1 MAESAGDFR
10 GNDRFLIR
18 RRLGAGGAGV
28 VYEAFDRERQERVA
42 LKTLLRTSASTIYRF
57 KREFRTLAGVA
68 HQNLVTLYEL
78 IATDETWF
86 FTMELIDG
94 VSFLDHV
101 RTPTAS
107 GANHGRMR
115 AALGQLAQ
123 GLIALHAGGR
133 LHRDLKPSNVL
144 VTRAGRVVILDFG
157 ISAEMGTGDV
167 HLQTV
172 DDGGLCG
179 TVAYMAPEQFLG
191 EPTTPASDWYAVGT
205 MLYEALV
212 GHLPFAGDSIQ
223 ILSSK
228 VLGEFDHPDALAR
241 LAPPDL
247 AALTLAM
254 LDRSADARP
263 TGDEI
268 LHRLGVANRLD
279 RPTAR
284 VTTTGEH
291 ALVGRRE
298 HMQALD
304 AAFAAVRDGR
314 HVSLYVHGPSG
325 IGKSRL
331 VEQFTSAVA
340 RQDDAVVLT
349 GKCYVRESVPN
360 KALDGVIDSLSRYLR
375 GLDANDVVDLMP
387 DDVGALLRVFPI
399 LERVGAI
406 ADGPHPESVVGDARE
421 LRRRAVAALRALLTT
436 LARRRPLVLS
446 IDDLQWADTASANL
460 LDDLLAPP
468 DAPPL
473 LLIASFRTEELR
485 AHPFLQRA
493 IGRVDDV
500 VHRELRLDRLTTS
513 ESLTLCRRL
522 LDADAVNTPSDVLA
536 RIALESAGVP
546 FLIEQLT
553 HYVRRGGGPV
563 PVQGVRL
570 RDMFDASIR
579 ELPAGSRE
587 LLEVLTVAA
596 SPIDAGAACEA
607 AGCPDS
613 ERALAS
619 ALSAAQLVRNSGAPD
634 QIELY
639 HDRIRETL
647 AATLDTGA
655 TRKIHR
661 RLAEALTQRQ
671 IDDPDALYVHFAAAG
686 DAARAAVHAGRAAER
701 AASTLAFARAA
712 FFYREALALGPPEA
726 PDRARLT
733 AGLAEALAND
743 GRPADAAR
751 SYLEA
756 ASASSGEVALDYR
769 RRAAEQLLMGGHTDE
784 GLRVIEGLLQTV
796 GLELPT
802 ASWRIL
808 LSVLVR
814 RASLRLRGDRVVER
828 PEQDVPAELL
838 LRIDVCWTCAAG
850 LGLTEII
857 RASLFQTVHMLL
869 ALRAGEPRRLARA
882 LALDAGFAAAPGEP
896 ARGVAARRM
905 ARAREAAARID
916 HPYVTGLVTL
926 TSGIAAYLVG
936 EWRAAW
942 RSAAD
947 AERVLWEHATGV
959 MWEVTSAQSYRLGAL
974 TYLGELAEVTQA
986 VPALL
991 ADAQD
996 RGNLYA
1002 ATEVRT
1008 RQNIVWLASDE
1019 PDRARHEVTEALAHW
1034 SNTSYYRQHYNA
1046 LRALSQIDLYIGDG
1060 QAAWQRLN
1068 AQWPALKRSMM
1079 LRVQVLK
1086 IEAWSFRVRAALQV
1100 AASGRERAT
1109 MLAAAERWTGKIERE
1124 GAPWAAPMVSVSRA
1138 AIAELRGESERGAAL
1153 LETAIAGFD
1162 AVEMGLHAAVARR
1175 RLGQLIGGDSGA
1187 TLVRAAD
1194 LWMTDQRIKSPV
1206 AMSRLLAPGFADGA

>member
-1 MAESAGDFR
+1 MADSARDFR

-28 VYEAFDRERQERVA
+28 VYEAYDRERQESVA
-42 LKTLLRTSASTIYRF
+42 LKTLLRTNATGIYRF

-68 HQNLVTLYEL
+68 HQNLVSLYEL

-101 RTPTAS
+101 RAPTAS
-107 GANHGRMR
+107 GANYGRTR
-115 AALGQLAQ
+115 AALGQLAR
-123 GLIALHAGGR
+123 GLCALHAAGR

-157 ISAEMGTGDV
+157 IAAELGTADA
-167 HLQTV
+167 HLRTV
-172 DDGGLCG
+172 EDGLCG

-191 EPTTPASDWYAVGT
+191 EQTTAASDWYAVGT

-212 GHLPFAGDSIQ
+212 GHLPFKGDSIQ
-223 ILSSK
+223 ILASK
-228 VLGEFDHPDALAR
+228 VLGEFAHPEALAR
-241 LAPPDL
+241 VAPPDL
-247 AALTLAM
+247 VALTLAL
-254 LDRSADARP
+254 LDRSAAARP
-263 TGDEI
+263 TGEDV
-268 LHRLGVANRLD
+268 LRRLGVANRIE
-279 RPTAR
+279 RPIAR
-284 VTTTGEH
+284 FMLGDDSS
-291 ALVGRRE
+291 LVGRRE
-298 HMQALD
+298 HMQALES
-304 AAFAAVRDGR
+304 AFATVRDGQ
-314 HVSLYVHGPSG
+314 HVSMYVHGPSG

-331 VEQFTSAVA
+331 VEQFTSTIA
-340 RQDDAVVLT
+340 RQDGAVVLT

-375 GLDANDVVDLMP
+375 GLDPGDVVGLMP
-387 DDVGALLRVFPI
+387 DDVSALLKVFPV
-399 LERVGAI
+399 LERVEAI

-421 LRRRAVAALRALLTT
+421 LRRRAVAAFRTLLST
-436 LARRRPLVLS
+436 LAHRQPLVLS

-485 AHPFLQRA
+485 SHPFLQRA

-513 ESLTLCRRL
+513 ESLTLTRRL
-522 LDADAVNTPSDVLA
+522 LDADAASTPTDVLA

-553 HYVRRGGGPV
+553 HFVQRGRGPV

-579 ELPAGSRE
+579 ELPPGTRE

-596 SPIDAGAACEA
+596 SPVDAGAACQA

-613 ERALAS
+613 ERELAS
-619 ALSAAQLVRNSGAPD
+619 VLSAAQLVRNSGAPD

-655 TRKIHR
+655 TRTIHR
-661 RLAEALTQRQ
+661 RLAEALTQRR

-686 DAARAAVHAGRAAER
+686 DAARAAVHAARAAER
-701 AASTLAFARAA
+701 AAATLAFGRAA
-712 FFYREALALGPPEA
+712 FFYREALALGA
-726 PDRARLT
+726 PDAPERGRLT
-733 AGLAEALAND
+733 ASLADALAND

-751 SYLEA
+751 TYLEA
-756 ASASSGEVALDYR
+756 ASASSGELALDYR
-769 RRAAEQLLMGGHTDE
+769 RRAAEQLLMGGHTDD
-784 GLRVIEGLLQTV
+784 GLQVIDGLLRTV
-796 GLELPT
+796 GLVLPT
-802 ASWRIL
+802 TSWR
-808 LSVLVR
+808 VLASFVLR
-814 RASLRLRGDRVVER
+814 RLSLRLRGTRVVER
-828 PEQDVPAELL
+828 DERDVSPDLL

-882 LALDAGFAAAPGEP
+882 LALDAGFSAAPGAP
-896 ARGVAARRM
+896 ARAVAATRV
-905 ARAREAAARID
+905 ARAREAAVRIG
-916 HPYVTGLVTL
+916 HPYAIGLSTL
-926 TSGIAAYLVG
+926 TAGIAAYLVG
-936 EWRAAW
+936 EWRAAS
-942 RSAAD
+942 RAAAD

-974 TYLGELAEVTQA
+974 TYLGEIAEVTRA

-1034 SNTSYYRQHYNA
+1034 SSTSYYRQHYNA

-1060 QAAWQRLN
+1060 QAAWRRLVE
-1068 AQWPALKRSMM
+1068 QWPALRRSLM
-1079 LRVQVLK
+1079 LRVQVLR
-1086 IEAWSFRVRAALQV
+1086 IEAWSLQARAALQV
-1100 AASGRERAT
+1100 ARAGQERAA
-1109 MLAAAERWTGKIERE
+1109 MLVAAERLTRKIERE
-1124 GAPWAAPMVSVSRA
+1124 RVAWSAPFVPLARA
-1138 AIAELRGESERGAAL
+1138 AMADMRGER
-1153 LETAIAGFD
+1153 TR
-1162 AVEMGLHAAVARR
+1162 AVELLDAAIGGFERVDMGLHAAVARR
-1175 RLGQLIGGDSGA
+1175 RLGELTGA
-1187 TLVRAAD
+1187 AALVGAAD
-1194 LWMTDQRIKSPV
+1194 RWMADQRIMNP
-1206 AMSRLLAPGFADGA
+1206 AAIAELLAPGFELRGP

>member
-1 MAESAGDFR
+1 MGPSASDFR

-28 VYEAFDRERQERVA
+28 VYEAYDRERQERVA
-42 LKTLLRTSASTIYRF
+42 LKTLTRANAAGIYRF
-57 KREFRTLAGVA
+57 KREFRALAGVA
-68 HQNLVTLYEL
+68 HQNLVGLYEL
-78 IATDETWF
+78 IASDDSWF

-101 RTPTAS
+101 RAPTAS
-107 GANHGRMR
+107 GANHGRTR
-115 AALGQLAQ
+115 AALGQLAR
-123 GLIALHAGGR
+123 GLSALHAAGR

-157 ISAEMGTGDV
+157 ISAELGTPDA

-172 DDGGLCG
+172 EDGLCG

-191 EPTTPASDWYAVGT
+191 EPTTAAADWYAVGT
-205 MLYEALV
+205 MLYEALI
-212 GHLPFAGDSIQ
+212 GRLPFSGESLQ
-223 ILSSK
+223 ILAAK
-228 VLGEFDHPDALAR
+228 VLGEFDRPDELAHF
-241 LAPPDL
+241 APPDL
-247 AALTLAM
+247 AALAVAL
-254 LDRSADARP
+254 LDRSPDARP
-263 TGDEI
+263 TGDDV
-268 LHRLGVANRLD
+268 LRRLGVPTRHESTVPRASPARD
-279 RPTAR
+279 RM
-284 VTTTGEH
+284 
-291 ALVGRRE
+291 LIGRGE
-298 HMQALD
+298 HMQVLE
-304 AAFAAVRDGR
+304 AAFATVREGQ
-314 HVSLYVHGPSG
+314 HVSIYVHGPSG

-331 VEQFTSAVA
+331 VEQFTTTVA
-340 RQDDAVVLT
+340 QQDDAVVLT

-375 GLDANDVVDLMP
+375 ALDPTDVVALLPEDLS
-387 DDVGALLRVFPI
+387 ALLRVFPV
-399 LERVGAI
+399 LERVDAI
-406 ADGPHPESVVGDARE
+406 ADAPHRESVVSDARE
-421 LRRRAVAALRALLTT
+421 LRRRAVAALRALLVT
-436 LARRRPLVLS
+436 LARRQPLVLS
-446 IDDLQWADTASANL
+446 IDDLQWADVASANL

-493 IGRVDDV
+493 IGRVDEI

-513 ESLTLCRRL
+513 ESLALARRL
-522 LDADAVNTPSDVLA
+522 LEPDTAATPADVLS

-553 HYVRRGGGPV
+553 TYVRHGGGPV

-579 ELPAGSRE
+579 QLPPGTRA

-613 ERALAS
+613 ERELAS

-661 RLAEALTQRQ
+661 RLAEALTQRR

-686 DAARAAVHAGRAAER
+686 DAALAAVHAARAAER
-701 AASTLAFARAA
+701 AAATLAFGRAA
-712 FFYREALALGPPEA
+712 FFYREALALGPPDA

-743 GRPADAAR
+743 GRPPDAAR
-751 SYLEA
+751 TYLEA
-756 ASASSGEVALDYR
+756 ANASSATLALDYR

-784 GLRVIEGLLQTV
+784 GLSVIDGLLRTV

-802 ASWRIL
+802 ASWRVL
-808 LSVLVR
+808 LSFLVR
-814 RASLRLRGDRVVER
+814 RASLRLRGDRVIER
-828 PEQDVPAELL
+828 HERDIAPDLL

-882 LALDAGFAAAPGEP
+882 LALDAGFAAAPGQP
-896 ARGVAARRM
+896 TRALAAARV
-905 ARAREAAARID
+905 ARARDAAARID
-916 HPYVTGLVTL
+916 HPYAIGLATL
-926 TSGIAAYLVG
+926 TAGIAAYLVG
-936 EWRAAW
+936 EWRTAW
-942 RSAAD
+942 RSCEE
-947 AERVLWEHATGV
+947 AERILWEHATGV

-974 TYLGELAEVTQA
+974 TYLGALSEVTRA

-1008 RQNIVWLASDE
+1008 RQNIFWLTSDE
-1019 PDRARHEVTEALAHW
+1019 PDRARQEVTEALAHW
-1034 SNTSYYRQHYNA
+1034 SSSSYYRQHYNA

-1060 QAAWQRLN
+1060 WAAWQRLVE
-1068 AQWPALKRSMM
+1068 QWPALRRSLM
-1079 LRVQVLK
+1079 LRVQVLR
-1086 IEAWSFRVRAALQV
+1086 IEAWSLHARAALQV
-1100 AASGRERAT
+1100 AATGHNREP
-1109 MLAAAERWTGKIERE
+1109 MLAAAERLIRKIDRER
-1124 GAPWAAPMVSVSRA
+1124 APWSAPYVPLA
-1138 AIAELRGESERGAAL
+1138 GAAMADIRGDRGSAVTL
-1153 LETAIAGFD
+1153 VERAIAGFESAD
-1162 AVEMGLHAAVARR
+1162 MALHAAVARR
-1175 RLGQLIGGDSGA
+1175 RLGHLLGGDSGQA
-1187 TLVRAAD
+1187 LVRAAD
-1194 LWMTDQRIKSPV
+1194 LWMTDQQIKNPLG
-1206 AMSRLLAPGFADGA
+1206 MCRLLAPGLPA